1 MPASNQIV
9 VSGAREHNLK
19 DISLTLPRDALVVI
33 TGLSGSGKSSLAFD
47 TIYAEGQ
54 RRYVESLSAYARQ
67 FLGQMDK
74 PDVDSIEGLSPAISI
89 DQKTT
94 SRNPRST
101 VGTVTEIYDYL
112 RLLWSRVGKPHCPI
126 CGRPIVG
133 QSAEQIIDQVMEL
146 PEGARF
152 MVLAPVVRGRKGE
165 YGKLL
170 EELRADG
177 FTRVR
182 IDDRIRLLEESI
194 VLDKRYKHDISVVI
208 DRLIMRHDLRKRLAD
223 SIETAVRLADGL
235 VEVEMIGSALT
246 DSAARLGGARGGER
260 ADGPEESAGAG
271 ESKRG
276 RQAAASTGEHRHATG
291 ALGVRAAAAQIV
303 PGVLPEQG
311 TVFTFSERFA
321 CPEHGP
327 SLVELEPRIF
337 SFNSPHGACERCTGL
352 GAQME
357 IDPELLVPDPT
368 LSVAEGAIAPW
379 RNAASNY
386 YEQVAQAIAEHYG
399 VDLDRPWS
407 KLSQAH
413 RELFLNGSEEPL
425 PISYRNRFG
434 RRRSYSTRFAGI
446 VANLERRY
454 RETESE
460 AVKEKIEEYMSLRA
474 CPVCEGARLRAESR
488 AVLVAGTRIEDFC
501 ALSARRALEWLEG
514 VELSETDRHVA
525 RLILREIQE
534 RLQFLEN
541 VGIGYL
547 SMARGAATLSGG
559 EAQRIRLAT
568 QIGSSLVGVLYILD
582 EPSIGLHQRDN
593 SKLIA
598 TLERLRELGNTVIVV
613 EHDEQT
619 MRAADHL
626 VDLGPGA
633 GEHGGR
639 IVAQGTA
646 AQVQRVKESLTG
658 QFLAGTRTIAPPSKR
673 RVPTGYVRVK
683 GASQHNLRDID
694 ADFPLGTLTCV
705 TGVSGSGKSTL
716 VNEILYKA
724 VASRLHRARQR
735 PGAHRAIEGLEQLDK
750 IIAVDQSPIGR
761 TPRSNPATYTGLF
774 DVIRDLFSKTQEARA
789 RGYKPGRFSFNVKGG
804 RCEVCKGDG
813 QIKIEMHFLPDVYVP
828 CEQCH
833 GKRYNRETLEVRFKG
848 KSIADVLDMPVEEA
862 VAFFEHIPK
871 VRRRLETLN
880 AVGLGYVRLGQPATT
895 LSGGEAQRVKLATEL
910 SKVATGR
917 TLYILDE
924 PTTGLHFADVQR
936 LLEVLQRLV
945 DAGNSVVVIEHNLDV
960 IKCADRLIDMGPEG
974 GEEGGVVVAAG
985 TPEAIAAE
993 PASHTGRFLAE
1004 LLPATAGSSNG
1015 AGPRRAQKPRKS
1027 RAKAV
1032 AA

>member
-1 MPASNQIV
+1 MAAHMPHSNKIV

-19 DISLTLPRDALVVI
+19 DISLELPRDALVVI

-112 RLLWSRVGKPHCPI
+112 RLLWARVGKPHCPI
-126 CGRPIVG
+126 CGRPISG
-133 QSAEQIIDQVMEL
+133 QSAEQIIDQTMEL
-146 PEGARF
+146 AEGTRF

-170 EELRADG
+170 EEMRADG
-177 FTRVR
+177 FARVK
-182 IDDRIRLLEESI
+182 IDGRIRMLEESI
-194 VLDKRYKHDISVVI
+194 VLDKRYKHDVSVVV
-208 DRLIMRHDLRKRLAD
+208 DRLSMRHDVRKRLAD
-223 SIETAVRLADGL
+223 SIETAVGLADGL
-235 VEVEMIGSALT
+235 VEIEIVGSSRSEDQVPAHP
-246 DSAARLGGARGGER
+246 GEGVLDTGTGR
-260 ADGPEESAGAG
+260 AHS
-271 ESKRG
+271 S
-276 RQAAASTGEHRHATG
+276 G
-291 ALGVRAAAAQIV
+291 ALGVRAPSSQIV
-303 PGVLPEQG
+303 PGEKPPAGSL
-311 TVFTFSERFA
+311 FTFSEKFA

-327 SLVELEPRIF
+327 SLIELEPRIF

-352 GAQME
+352 GSQMV
-357 IDPELLVPDPT
+357 IDPELVVPDPT
-368 LSVAEGAIAPW
+368 LSVGEGAIAPW
-379 RNAASNY
+379 SNSASNY
-386 YEQVAQAIAEHYG
+386 YEQVTEAIAKRYK
-399 VDLDRPWS
+399 VDLGAPWED
-407 KLSQAH
+407 LPQEH
-413 RELFLNGSEEPL
+413 RDLFLTGTNGEPL
-425 PISYRNRFG
+425 QITYRNRFG
-434 RRRSYSTRFAGI
+434 RTRSYGTRFEGVI
-446 VANLERRY
+446 ANLQRRY
-454 RETESE
+454 RETDSE
-460 AVKEKIEEYMSLRA
+460 WTREKIEEFMSLRA
-474 CPVCEGARLRAESR
+474 CPECGGARLRPESR

-501 ALSARRALEWLEG
+501 SLSARRALAWLDE

-525 RLILREIQE
+525 RLILREISE

-547 SMARGAATLSGG
+547 SMDRAASTLSGG

-593 SKLIA
+593 AKLIA
-598 TLERLRELGNTVIVV
+598 TLERLRDLGNTVIVV

-619 MRAADHL
+619 MRYADHL

-633 GEHGGR
+633 GEHGGW

-646 AQVQRVKESLTG
+646 TQVQKVKQSLTG
-658 QFLAGTRTIAPPSKR
+658 QFLAGTRTIEVPQKR
-673 RVPTGYVRVK
+673 RTPIGYVEIL
-683 GASQHNLRDID
+683 GASQHNLRDVD
-694 ADFPLGTLTCV
+694 VHVPLGTLTCV

-716 VNEILYKA
+716 VNEVLYKA
-724 VASRLHRARQR
+724 VANRLHKARQR
-735 PGAHRAIEGLEQLDK
+735 PGAHRAINGLDQLDK

-804 RCEVCKGDG
+804 RCEVCRGDG

-828 CEQCH
+828 CEQCD
-833 GKRYNRETLEVRFKG
+833 GRRYNRETLEVKFKG
-848 KSIADVLDMPVEEA
+848 KSIAEVLAMPVEEA
-862 VAFFEHIPK
+862 LHFFEHIPK
-871 VRRRLETLN
+871 IRRRLETLD
-880 AVGLGYVRLGQPATT
+880 AVGLGYIRLGQPATT

-974 GEEGGVVVAAG
+974 GEEGGMVIAAG
-985 TPEAIAAE
+985 TPEEVAAE
-993 PASHTGRFLAE
+993 RGSHTGEFLRE
-1004 LLPATAGSSNG
+1004 LLAPERKASPRARASKAKKASANGASSNG
-1015 AGPRRAQKPRKS
+1015 ASAAKRK
-1027 RAKAV
+1027 AKS
-1032 AA
+1032 AARV

>member
-1 MPASNQIV
+1 MAVSNQIV

-19 DISLTLPRDALVVI
+19 DISLSLPRDALVVI

-146 PEGARF
+146 PESTRF

-170 EELRADG
+170 EEFRADG
-177 FTRVR
+177 FTRVQ
-182 IDDRIRLLEESI
+182 IDGRVRLLEESI

-208 DRLIMRHDLRKRLAD
+208 DRLVMRHDIRKRLAD
-223 SIETAVRLADGL
+223 SIETAVALADGL
-235 VEVEMIGSALT
+235 VEIEIVGRGS
-246 DSAARLGGARGGER
+246 DQER
-260 ADGPEESAGAG
+260 THS
-271 ESKRG
+271 S
-276 RQAAASTGEHRHATG
+276 G
-291 ALGVRAAAAQIV
+291 ALGVRSPAAQIETGV
-303 PGVLPEQG
+303 IPEPGTL
-311 TVFTFSERFA
+311 FTFSEKFA

-337 SFNSPHGACERCTGL
+337 SFNSPHGACEHCTGL

-357 IDPELLVPDPT
+357 IDPELVVPDPS
-368 LSVAEGAIAPW
+368 LSIAEGAILPW
-379 RNAASNY
+379 AGTASNY
-386 YEQVAQAIAEHYG
+386 YEQVAEAISERYG
-399 VDLDRPWS
+399 VDLGAPWEE
-407 KLSQAH
+407 LSQED
-413 RELFLNGSEEPL
+413 RGLFLNGTQGEAL
-425 PISYRNRFG
+425 QITYRNRYG
-434 RRRSYSTRFAGI
+434 RKRSYATKFEGI
-446 VANLERRY
+446 IKNLQRRY
-454 RETESE
+454 RETDSDH
-460 AVKEKIEEYMSLRA
+460 AREKIEQYMALRP

-488 AVLVAGTRIEDFC
+488 AVLVGGTRIENFC
-501 ALSARRALEWLEG
+501 ALSARRALEWLEE

-525 RLILREIQE
+525 RLILREISE

-547 SMARGAATLSGG
+547 SMNRGASTLSGG

-598 TLERLRELGNTVIVV
+598 TLERLRDLGNTVIVV

-633 GEHGGR
+633 GEHGGK

-646 AQVQRVKESLTG
+646 KQVQRVKNSLTG
-658 QFLAGTRTIAPPSKR
+658 QFLAGTRTVEVPSKR
-673 RVPTGYVRVK
+673 RSPVGYIDVL

-694 ADFPLGTLTCV
+694 VRVPLGTLTCV

-716 VNEILYKA
+716 VNEVLLKS
-724 VASRLHRARQR
+724 VANRLHRARQR
-735 PGAHRAIEGLEQLDK
+735 PGAHRAIDGLDQLDK

-804 RCEVCKGDG
+804 RCEVCRGDG

-848 KSIADVLDMPVEEA
+848 KSIADVLDMAIEEA
-862 VAFFEHIPK
+862 VEFFAHIPK

-974 GEEGGVVVAAG
+974 GEEGGMMIASGTPEEVAAG
-985 TPEAIAAE
+985 ASQSG
-993 PASHTGRFLAE
+993 SHTGRFLAE
-1004 LLPATAGSSNG
+1004 ILEAGSARPSG
-1015 AGPRRAQKPRKS
+1015 RSHTAPRKRRAK
-1027 RAKAV
+1027 V

>member
-1 MPASNQIV
+1 MPAGNQIV

-19 DISLTLPRDALVVI
+19 DISVSLPRDALVVI

-133 QSAEQIIDQVMEL
+133 QSAEQIIDQAMEL
-146 PEGARF
+146 AEGTRF

-170 EELRADG
+170 DELRADG
-177 FTRVR
+177 FARVK
-182 IDDRIRLLEESI
+182 IDDRVRMLEESI
-194 VLDKRYKHDISVVI
+194 VLDKRYKHDISVVV
-208 DRLIMRHDLRKRLAD
+208 DRLIMRHDVRKRLAD
-223 SIETAVRLADGL
+223 SIETAVSLADGL
-235 VEVEMIGSALT
+235 VEIEIIGSAR
-246 DSAARLGGARGGER
+246 SG
-260 ADGPEESAGAG
+260 S
-271 ESKRG
+271 
-276 RQAAASTGEHRHATG
+276 AAASAEGEDDGPPAPPERAHATG
-291 ALGVRAAAAQIV
+291 AKGARAAAAQIV
-303 PGVLPEQG
+303 PGVAPEPG
-311 TVFTFSERFA
+311 SVFTFSEKFA

-327 SLVELEPRIF
+327 SLTELEPRIF
-337 SFNSPHGACERCTGL
+337 SFNSPHGACDRCTGL
-352 GAQME
+352 GSQME
-357 IDPELLVPDPT
+357 IDPELVVPNRG
-368 LSVAEGAIAPW
+368 LSIGEGALAPW
-379 RNAASNY
+379 ASSTSSY
-386 YEQVAQAIAEHYG
+386 YDQVTEAIAERYG
-399 VDLDRPWS
+399 VDLEAPWEE
-407 KLSQAH
+407 LPAEQQD
-413 RELFLNGSEEPL
+413 LFLYGTNGEP
-425 PISYRNRFG
+425 IEVTYRNRYG
-434 RRRSYSTRFAGI
+434 RRRSYATRFEGI
-446 VANLERRY
+446 VRNLERRY
-454 RETESE
+454 RETDSDWTR
-460 AVKEKIEEYMSLRA
+460 EKIEEFMSLRA
-474 CPVCEGARLRAESR
+474 CPVCGGARLRAESR
-488 AVLVAGTRIEDFC
+488 AVVVGGTRIEDFC
-501 ALSARRALEWLEG
+501 ALSARRALEWLEE
-514 VELSETDRHVA
+514 VELSDTDRHVA
-525 RLILREIQE
+525 RLILREISE
-534 RLQFLEN
+534 RLRFLEN

-547 SMARGAATLSGG
+547 SMDRAASTLSGG

-593 SKLIA
+593 SKLIG
-598 TLERLRELGNTVIVV
+598 TLERLRDLGNSVIVV

-626 VDLGPGA
+626 LDLGPGA

-646 AQVQRVKESLTG
+646 EEVQLVPESLTG
-658 QFLAGTRTIAPPSKR
+658 QFLSGERTIELPERRRTPS
-673 RVPTGYVRVK
+673 GYIEIL

-694 ADFPLGTLTCV
+694 VHIPLGVLTCV

-716 VNEILYKA
+716 VNDVLYKA
-724 VASRLHRARQR
+724 VANRLHRARQR
-735 PGAHRAIEGLEQLDK
+735 PGSHRAIHGLEQLDK

-804 RCEVCKGDG
+804 RCEVCRGDG

-862 VAFFEHIPK
+862 LEFFEHIPK

-910 SKVATGR
+910 SKIATGR

-945 DAGNSVVVIEHNLDV
+945 ESGNSVVVIEHNLDV
-960 IKCADRLIDMGPEG
+960 IKSADRLIDMGPEG
-974 GEEGGVVVAAG
+974 GEEGGLAIAVG
-985 TPEAIAAE
+985 TPEEVAAE
-993 PASHTGRFLAE
+993 PASHTGQFLSE
-1004 LLPATAGSSNG
+1004 ILTPAVKPAGG
-1015 AGPRRAQKPRKS
+1015 RAGKSAPRK
-1027 RAKAV
+1027 RRPRV

>member
-1 MPASNQIV
+1 MSRGNEIV

-19 DISLTLPRDALVVI
+19 DISLSLPRDALVVI

-133 QSAEQIIDQVMEL
+133 QSAEQIIDQAMEL
-146 PEGARF
+146 AEGTRF

-170 EELRADG
+170 DELRTDG
-177 FTRVR
+177 FARVK
-182 IDDRIRLLEESI
+182 IDDRVRMLEESI

-208 DRLIMRHDLRKRLAD
+208 DRLAMRHDVRKRLAD
-223 SIETAVRLADGL
+223 SIETAVALADGL
-235 VEVEMIGSALT
+235 VEIEIVGRSA
-246 DSAARLGGARGGER
+246 DAAKDEPAEEAKGAKG
-260 ADGPEESAGAG
+260 AKGP
-271 ESKRG
+271 
-276 RQAAASTGEHRHATG
+276 
-291 ALGVRAAAAQIV
+291 RAAATQIV
-303 PGVLPEQG
+303 PGEVPQPG
-311 TVFTFSERFA
+311 TIFTFSERFA

-337 SFNSPHGACERCTGL
+337 SFNSPHGACDRCTGL
-352 GAQME
+352 GSQME
-357 IDPELLVPDPT
+357 IDPELVVPDPT
-368 LSVAEGAIAPW
+368 LSIAEGALAPW
-379 RNAASNY
+379 ANSTSNY
-386 YEQVAQAIAEHYG
+386 YEQVTEAIADRYG
-399 VDLDRPWS
+399 VDLEAPWEE
-407 KLSQAH
+407 LPREH
-413 RELFLNGSEEPL
+413 RELFLEGTNGEPVHV
-425 PISYRNRFG
+425 SYRNRYG
-434 RRRSYSTRFAGI
+434 RRRSYATRFEGI
-446 VANLERRY
+446 VKNLQRRY
-454 RETESE
+454 RETDSE
-460 AVKEKIEEYMSLRA
+460 WTREKIEEFMSLRA
-474 CPVCEGARLRAESR
+474 CPVCGGARLRAESR
-488 AVLVAGTRIEDFC
+488 AVTVGGTRIEDFC
-501 ALSARRALEWLEG
+501 ALSARRALEWLEE

-525 RLILREIQE
+525 RLILREISE

-547 SMARGAATLSGG
+547 SMDRAAATLSGG

-598 TLERLRELGNTVIVV
+598 TLERLRDLGNTVIVV

-619 MRAADHL
+619 MRSADHL

-646 AQVQRVKESLTG
+646 AQVQRVKSSLTG
-658 QFLAGTRTIAPPSKR
+658 QFLAGTRTIEAPQKR
-673 RVPTGYVRVK
+673 RTPSAYVEIL
-683 GASQHNLRDID
+683 GAAEHNLRDID
-694 ADFPLGTLTCV
+694 VRIPLGVLTCV

-716 VNEILYKA
+716 VNEVLYKA
-724 VASRLHRARQR
+724 VANRLHRARQR
-735 PGAHRAIEGLEQLDK
+735 PGAHRAIHGLDQLDK

-774 DVIRDLFSKTQEARA
+774 DVIRDLFSKTQEARI

-804 RCEVCKGDG
+804 RCEVCRGDG

-833 GKRYNRETLEVRFKG
+833 GKRYNRETLEVRFKS

-862 VAFFEHIPK
+862 LKFFEHIPK
-871 VRRRLETLN
+871 IRRRLETLN

-960 IKCADRLIDMGPEG
+960 IKSADRLIDMGPEG
-974 GEEGGVVVAAG
+974 GEEGGMAIAAG
-985 TPEAIAAE
+985 TPEEVAAE
-993 PASHTGRFLAE
+993 PGSHTGQFLAE
-1004 LLPATAGSSNG
+1004 ILTPVVKRSGDGSGKGAARKRPA
-1015 AGPRRAQKPRKS
+1015 K
-1027 RAKAV
+1027 V

>member
-1 MPASNQIV
+1 MPAGNQIV

-133 QSAEQIIDQVMEL
+133 QSAEQIIDQTMEL
-146 PEGARF
+146 GDGTRF

-170 EELRADG
+170 DELRNDG
-177 FTRVR
+177 YARVK
-182 IDDRIRLLEESI
+182 IDDRVRLLEESI
-194 VLDKRYKHDISVVI
+194 VLDKRYKHDISVVV
-208 DRLIMRHDLRKRLAD
+208 DRLVMRHDVRKRLAD
-223 SIETAVRLADGL
+223 SIETSVGLAEGL
-235 VEVEMIGSALT
+235 VEIEIV
-246 DSAARLGGARGGER
+246 
-260 ADGPEESAGAG
+260 GAG
-271 ESKRG
+271 GKE
-276 RQAAASTGEHRHATG
+276 QEHEHSSG
-291 ALGVRAAAAQIV
+291 ALGVRAAATQIV
-303 PGVLPEQG
+303 PGALPEPG

-321 CPEHGP
+321 CPVHGP

-337 SFNSPHGACERCTGL
+337 SFNSPHGACEHCTGL

-357 IDPELLVPDPT
+357 IDPELIVPDPS
-368 LSVAEGAIAPW
+368 LSIAEGALAPW
-379 RNAASNY
+379 AGSSSNY
-386 YEQVAQAIAEHYG
+386 YEQVTEAIVERYG
-399 VDLDRPWS
+399 VDLEDPWEE
-407 KLSQAH
+407 LPQAM
-413 RELFLNGSEEPL
+413 RDLFLHGTDERL
-425 PISYRNRFG
+425 QITYRNRFG
-434 RRRSYSTRFAGI
+434 RTRSYATKFEGI
-446 VANLERRY
+446 VKGLERRH
-454 RETESE
+454 RESDSE
-460 AVKEKIEEYMSLRA
+460 GTKEKIEQFMSLRT
-474 CPVCEGARLRAESR
+474 CPVCGGARLRAESR
-488 AVLVAGTRIEDFC
+488 AVLVGGTAIDEFC
-501 ALSARRALEWLEG
+501 ALSARRALEWLEE

-525 RLILREIQE
+525 RLILREISE

-547 SMARGAATLSGG
+547 SMDRAAATLSGG

-593 SKLIA
+593 SKLIG
-598 TLERLRELGNTVIVV
+598 TLERLRDLGNTVIVV

-626 VDLGPGA
+626 VDMGPGA

-646 AQVQRVKESLTG
+646 AQVQRVKGSATG
-658 QFLAGTRTIAPPSKR
+658 QFLAGTRTIEAPAKR
-673 RVPTGYVRVK
+673 RTPRGYVEIE
-683 GASQHNLRDID
+683 GASQHNLRDVD
-694 ADFPLGTLTCV
+694 VKVPLGVLTCV

-716 VNEILYKA
+716 VNEVLFKS
-724 VASRLHRARQR
+724 VAARLHRARRR
-735 PGAHRAIEGLEQLDK
+735 PGAHRAIHGLDQLDK

-774 DVIRDLFSKTQEARA
+774 DVIRDMFSKTQEARA

-833 GKRYNRETLEVRFKG
+833 GKRYNRETLEVKFKG
-848 KSIADVLDMPVEEA
+848 KSIADVLDMAIEDA
-862 VAFFEHIPK
+862 LRFFEHIPK

-924 PTTGLHFADVQR
+924 PTTGLHFADVER

-960 IKCADRLIDMGPEG
+960 IKSADRLIDMGPEG
-974 GEEGGVVVAAG
+974 GEEGGTVIAQG
-985 TPEAIAAE
+985 TPEQVAGE
-993 PASHTGRFLAE
+993 PSSHTGEFLAE
-1004 LLPATAGSSNG
+1004 LLTPAPKG
-1015 AGPRRAQKPRKS
+1015 ATKKPRGKGAAS
-1027 RAKAV
+1027 KRKPRAKV

>member
-1 MPASNQIV
+1 MPSSNQIV

-126 CGRPIVG
+126 CGRPITG
-133 QSAEQIIDQVMEL
+133 QSAEQIIDQAMEL
-146 PEGARF
+146 PEGTRF
-152 MVLAPVVRGRKGE
+152 MVMAPVVRGRKGE

-177 FTRVR
+177 FARVR
-182 IDDRIRLLEESI
+182 IDDRIRMLEESI

-208 DRLIMRHDLRKRLAD
+208 DRLIMRHDVRKRLAD

-235 VEVEMIGSALT
+235 VEVEIIGQGK
-246 DSAARLGGARGGER
+246 GGGGGVR
-260 ADGPEESAGAG
+260 ASQSGAVEEDVAG
-271 ESKRG
+271 EG
-276 RQAAASTGEHRHATG
+276 RQGEGRHATG
-291 ALGVRAAAAQIV
+291 ALGARATNVQIV
-303 PGVLPEQG
+303 PGEMPAEG
-311 TVFTFSERFA
+311 AVFTFSERFA

-337 SFNSPHGACERCTGL
+337 SFNSPHGACERCHGL

-357 IDPELLVPDPT
+357 IDPDLLVPDPS
-368 LSVAEGAIAPW
+368 LSVSEGAIAPW
-379 RNAASNY
+379 SRAAAFSNY
-386 YEQVAQAIAEHYG
+386 YDQVAAALAESYG
-399 VDLDRPWS
+399 VDLDASWEELP
-407 KLSQAH
+407 LEH
-413 RELFLNGSEEPL
+413 RDLFLHGTKEPL
-425 PISYRNRFG
+425 AITYRNRFG
-434 RRRSYSTRFAGI
+434 RRRSYSTRFGGLI
-446 VANLERRY
+446 ANLEKRY

-460 AVKEKIEEYMSLRA
+460 GVKEKLEEYMSLRPCPA
-474 CPVCEGARLRAESR
+474 CGGARLRPESR
-488 AVLVAGTRIEDFC
+488 AVLVGGTRIEDFC
-501 ALSARRALEWLEG
+501 ALSARRAIEWLDD
-514 VELSETDRHVA
+514 VELSDTDRHVA
-525 RLILREIQE
+525 RLILREISE

-547 SMARGAATLSGG
+547 SMDRSSATLSGG

-598 TLERLRELGNTVIVV
+598 TLERLRDLGNTVIVV

-646 AQVQRVKESLTG
+646 AQVQQVRESATG
-658 QFLAGTRTIAPPSKR
+658 QYLAGTLAVAVPAKR
-673 RVPTGYVRVK
+673 RTPTGYVKVE

-694 ADFPLGTLTCV
+694 AAFPLGTLTCV

-724 VASRLHRARQR
+724 LSARLHRARAR
-735 PGAHRAIEGLEQLDK
+735 PGAHRAIKGLEQLDK

-774 DVIRDLFSKTQEARA
+774 DVIRDMFSKTQEARA

-828 CEQCH
+828 CEQCG
-833 GKRYNRETLEVRFKG
+833 GKRYNRETLEIRFKG
-848 KSIADVLDMPVEEA
+848 KSIADVLDMPIEEA
-862 VAFFEHIPK
+862 VHFFEHIPK
-871 VRRRLETLN
+871 VRRRLETLD

-974 GEEGGVVVAAG
+974 GEEGGLVVAAG
-985 TPEAIAAE
+985 TPEEVAAE
-993 PASHTGRFLAE
+993 PASHTGQFLAP
-1004 LLPATAGSSNG
+1004 LLTAAAGASSNG
-1015 AGPRRAQKPRKS
+1015 KPRGAVKKPRPPAAAKRKP

-1032 AA
+1032 A

>member
-1 MPASNQIV
+1 MAAGNQIV

-19 DISLTLPRDALVVI
+19 DISLALPREALVVI

-112 RLLWSRVGKPHCPI
+112 RLLWARVGKPHCPI

-146 PEGARF
+146 AEGTRF

-170 EELRADG
+170 EELRTDG
-177 FTRVR
+177 FARVKIDERVR
-182 IDDRIRLLEESI
+182 MLEESI
-194 VLDKRYKHDISVVI
+194 VLDKRYKHDISAVV
-208 DRLIMRHDLRKRLAD
+208 DRLVMRHDVRKRLAD
-223 SIETAVRLADGL
+223 SIETAVSLADGL
-235 VEVEMIGSALT
+235 VEVEIVGSGLSASADGSA
-246 DSAARLGGARGGER
+246 AAEQGAR
-260 ADGPEESAGAG
+260 AGA
-271 ESKRG
+271 K
-276 RQAAASTGEHRHATG
+276 G
-291 ALGVRAAAAQIV
+291 AKGARAAVTQIL
-303 PGVLPEQG
+303 PGMAPEPG
-311 TVFTFSERFA
+311 TMFTFSERFA

-352 GAQME
+352 GSMME
-357 IDPELLVPDPT
+357 IDPELVVPDPT
-368 LSVAEGAIAPW
+368 LSIAEGALAPW
-379 RNAASNY
+379 AGSTSNY
-386 YEQVAQAIAEHYG
+386 YEQITEAIAERYG
-399 VDLDRPWS
+399 VDLEMPWED
-407 KLSQAH
+407 LPEEH
-413 RELFLNGSEEPL
+413 RRLFLEGTDGEPI
-425 PISYRNRFG
+425 PVTYRNRYG
-434 RRRSYSTRFAGI
+434 RVRSYATRFEGI
-446 VANLERRY
+446 VSNLQRRY
-454 RETESE
+454 RETDSE
-460 AVKEKIEEYMSLRA
+460 WTREKIEEFMSLRA
-474 CPVCEGARLRAESR
+474 CPVCGGARLRAESR

-501 ALSARRALEWLEG
+501 ALSARRALQWLDE
-514 VELSETDRHVA
+514 VELSDTDRHVA
-525 RLILREIQE
+525 RLILREISE

-547 SMARGAATLSGG
+547 SMDRAAATLSGG

-593 SKLIA
+593 AKLIG
-598 TLERLRELGNTVIVV
+598 TLERLRDLGNTVIVV

-619 MRAADHL
+619 MRAADEL

-633 GEHGGR
+633 GEHGGW

-646 AQVQRVKESLTG
+646 AEVEQVKESLTG
-658 QFLAGTRTIAPPSKR
+658 QFLSGARTIALPERRRTPS
-673 RVPTGYVRVK
+673 GYIEIL
-683 GASQHNLRDID
+683 GATQHNLRDID
-694 ADFPLGTLTCV
+694 VHIPLGVLTCV

-716 VNEILYKA
+716 VNEVLFKA
-724 VASRLHRARQR
+724 VANRLHRARR
-735 PGAHRAIEGLEQLDK
+735 RAGAYRSMHGLEQLDK

-774 DVIRDLFSKTQEARA
+774 DVIRDLFAKTQEARA

-804 RCEVCKGDG
+804 RCEICRGDG

-833 GKRYNRETLEVRFKG
+833 GKRYNRETLEVKFKG
-848 KSIADVLDMPVEEA
+848 RSIADVLDMSVEEA
-862 VAFFEHIPK
+862 LGFFEHIPK
-871 VRRRLETLN
+871 IRRRLETLN

-910 SKVATGR
+910 SKIATGR

-945 DAGNSVVVIEHNLDV
+945 DAGNSVVVIEHNLDI
-960 IKCADRLIDMGPEG
+960 IKSADRVIDMGPEG
-974 GEEGGVVVAAG
+974 GEEGGLAIAVG
-985 TPEAIAAE
+985 TPEEVAAE

-1004 LLPATAGSSNG
+1004 ILTPARRRSAGKAGRAG
-1015 AGPRRAQKPRKS
+1015 ARKRAARL
-1027 RAKAV
+1027 

>member
-1 MPASNQIV
+1 MPQSNQIV

-112 RLLWSRVGKPHCPI
+112 RLLWARVGKPHCPI

-146 PEGARF
+146 AEGTRF

-177 FTRVR
+177 FARVK
-182 IDDRIRLLEESI
+182 IDDRVRMLEESI
-194 VLDKRYKHDISVVI
+194 VLDKRYKHDVSVVV
-208 DRLIMRHDLRKRLAD
+208 DRLVMRHDVRKRLAD
-223 SIETAVRLADGL
+223 SIETAVGLADGL
-235 VEVEMIGSALT
+235 VEVEIVGAGSG
-246 DSAARLGGARGGER
+246 AAGSDAPSTGEVAKGARG
-260 ADGPEESAGAG
+260 AKGP
-271 ESKRG
+271 
-276 RQAAASTGEHRHATG
+276 
-291 ALGVRAAAAQIV
+291 RAAATQIV
-303 PGVLPEQG
+303 PGVQPDLG
-311 TVFTFSERFA
+311 TLYTFSERFA

-352 GAQME
+352 GSQME
-357 IDPELLVPDPT
+357 IDPELVVPDPS
-368 LSVAEGAIAPW
+368 LSISEGAIAPW
-379 RNAASNY
+379 ANSSSNY
-386 YEQVAQAIAEHYG
+386 YEQMTEAIAELYD
-399 VDLDRPWS
+399 VDLEAPWED
-407 KLSQAH
+407 LTDEQ
-413 RELFLNGSEEPL
+413 RDVFLHGTDGETVQVT
-425 PISYRNRFG
+425 YRNRYG
-434 RRRSYSTRFAGI
+434 RRRSYAARFEGI
-446 VANLERRY
+446 VKNLQRRY
-454 RETESE
+454 RETDSE
-460 AVKEKIEEYMSLRA
+460 WTREKIEEYMSLRA
-474 CPVCEGARLRAESR
+474 CPVCGGARLRAESR
-488 AVLVAGTRIEDFC
+488 AVLVSGTRIEDFC
-501 ALSARRALEWLEG
+501 ALSARRALEWVQEI
-514 VELSETDRHVA
+514 ELSETDRHVA
-525 RLILREIQE
+525 RLILREISE

-547 SMARGAATLSGG
+547 SMDRAAATLSGG

-598 TLERLRELGNTVIVV
+598 TLERLRDLGNTVIVV

-639 IVAQGTA
+639 IVAEGTA
-646 AQVQRVKESLTG
+646 AQVERVKESLTG
-658 QFLAGTRTIAPPSKR
+658 QFLAGTRTIEPPKR
-673 RVPTGYVRVK
+673 RRTPTGYVEIV
-683 GASQHNLRDID
+683 GASEHNLRDID
-694 ADFPLGTLTCV
+694 VHVPLGVLTCV

-716 VNEILYKA
+716 VNDILYKA
-724 VASRLHRARQR
+724 VANRLHRARKR
-735 PGAHRAIEGLEQLDK
+735 PGAFRAIHGVEQLDK

-774 DVIRDLFSKTQEARA
+774 DVIRDLFAKTQEARA

-804 RCEVCKGDG
+804 RCEVCRGDG

-848 KSIADVLDMPVEEA
+848 KSIADVLEMPVEEA
-862 VAFFEHIPK
+862 LDFFAHIPK
-871 VRRRLETLN
+871 VRRRLETLD

-910 SKVATGR
+910 SKIATGS

-936 LLEVLQRLV
+936 LLMVLQRLV
-945 DAGNSVVVIEHNLDV
+945 DAGNSVVVIEHNLDI
-960 IKCADRLIDMGPEG
+960 IKSADRLIDMGPEG
-974 GEEGGVVVAAG
+974 GEEGGMAIAVG
-985 TPEAIAAE
+985 TPEEVAAE
-993 PASHTGRFLAE
+993 PQSYTGQFLAE
-1004 LLPATAGSSNG
+1004 LLTPAVRRRTANTGK
-1015 AGPRRAQKPRKS
+1015 APARKRREKVTA
-1027 RAKAV
+1027 
-1032 AA
+1032 

>member
-1 MPASNQIV
+1 MPAGNQIV

-19 DISLTLPRDALVVI
+19 DVSLSLPRDALVVI

-133 QSAEQIIDQVMEL
+133 QSAEQIIDQAMEL
-146 PEGARF
+146 AEGTRF

-170 EELRADG
+170 EELRSDG
-177 FTRVR
+177 YARVK
-182 IDDRIRLLEESI
+182 IDDRVRMLEESI
-194 VLDKRYKHDISVVI
+194 VLDKRYKHDISVVV
-208 DRLIMRHDLRKRLAD
+208 DRLVMRHDVRKRLAD
-223 SIETAVRLADGL
+223 SIETAVGLAEGL
-235 VEVEMIGSALT
+235 VEIEIV
-246 DSAARLGGARGGER
+246 GGAKE
-260 ADGPEESAGAG
+260 
-271 ESKRG
+271 
-276 RQAAASTGEHRHATG
+276 AAADEQAKGETEAKG
-291 ALGVRAAAAQIV
+291 AKGAKGPRAAAAQIV
-303 PGVLPEQG
+303 PGEKPQPG
-311 TVFTFSERFA
+311 TIFTFSERFA

-337 SFNSPHGACERCTGL
+337 SFNSPHGACDRCTGL
-352 GAQME
+352 GSQME
-357 IDPELLVPDPT
+357 IDPELVVPDPS
-368 LSVAEGAIAPW
+368 LSIGEGALAPW
-379 RNAASNY
+379 ANSSSNY
-386 YEQVAQAIAEHYG
+386 YEQVTEAIAERYD
-399 VDLDRPWS
+399 VDLEAPWED
-407 KLSQAH
+407 LPQEQ
-413 RELFLNGSEEPL
+413 RELFLTGTNGEP
-425 PISYRNRFG
+425 IHVSYRNRYG
-434 RRRSYSTRFAGI
+434 RRRSYATRFEGI
-446 VANLERRY
+446 VKNLERRY
-454 RETESE
+454 RETDSE
-460 AVKEKIEEYMSLRA
+460 WTREKIEEFMSLRA
-474 CPVCEGARLRAESR
+474 CPVCGGARLRAESR
-488 AVLVAGTRIEDFC
+488 AVTVGGTRIEEFC
-501 ALSARRALEWLEG
+501 ALSARRALEWLEQ

-525 RLILREIQE
+525 RLILREISE
-534 RLQFLEN
+534 RLQFLVN

-547 SMARGAATLSGG
+547 SMDRAAATLSGG

-598 TLERLRELGNTVIVV
+598 TLERLRDLGNTVIVV

-619 MRAADHL
+619 MRCADHL

-658 QFLAGTRTIAPPSKR
+658 QFLAGTRTIEPPAKR
-673 RVPTGYVRVK
+673 RTPSSYVEIL

-694 ADFPLGTLTCV
+694 VRIPLGVLTCV

-716 VNEILYKA
+716 VNEVLYKA
-724 VASRLHRARQR
+724 VANRLHRARQR
-735 PGAHRAIEGLEQLDK
+735 PGAHRAIHGLDELDK

-774 DVIRDLFSKTQEARA
+774 DVIRDLFSKTQEARI

-804 RCEVCKGDG
+804 RCEVCRGDG

-862 VAFFEHIPK
+862 LVFFEHIPK

-910 SKVATGR
+910 SKIATGR

-945 DAGNSVVVIEHNLDV
+945 DAGNSVVVIEHNLDI
-960 IKCADRLIDMGPEG
+960 IKSADRLIDMGPEG
-974 GEEGGVVVAAG
+974 GEEGGMAIAVG
-985 TPEAIAAE
+985 TPEEVAAE
-993 PASHTGRFLAE
+993 SSSHTGQFLAE
-1004 LLPATAGSSNG
+1004 LLTPTVSRGTARGNG
-1015 AGPRRAQKPRKS
+1015 KAPRRK
-1027 RAKAV
+1027 RAKV

>member
-1 MPASNQIV
+1 MPSSNQIV

-126 CGRPIVG
+126 CGRPIIG

-152 MVLAPVVRGRKGE
+152 MVMAPVVRGRKGE

-177 FTRVR
+177 FARVR
-182 IDDRIRLLEESI
+182 IDDRVRMLEESI
-194 VLDKRYKHDISVVI
+194 VLDKRYKHDISVIV
-208 DRLIMRHDLRKRLAD
+208 DRLVMRHDVRKRLAD

-235 VEVEMIGSALT
+235 VEVEIIGEGKGGGVSA
-246 DSAARLGGARGGER
+246 SQSGAVEAAVAAE
-260 ADGPEESAGAG
+260 
-271 ESKRG
+271 G
-276 RQAAASTGEHRHATG
+276 RQGEGRHSTG
-291 ALGVRAAAAQIV
+291 ALGARAANAQIV
-303 PGVLPEQG
+303 TGEMPAEG

-337 SFNSPHGACERCTGL
+337 SFNSPHGACERCHGL

-368 LSVAEGAIAPW
+368 LSIAEGALAPW
-379 RNAASNY
+379 SRAAAFSNY
-386 YEQVAQAIAEHYG
+386 YDQVAAALAESYG
-399 VDLDRPWS
+399 VDLGEPW
-407 KLSQAH
+407 QALPQEH
-413 RELFLNGSEEPL
+413 RDLFLHGTKKPL
-425 PISYRNRFG
+425 AITYRNRFG
-434 RRRSYSTRFAGI
+434 RRRSYSTRFAGLI
-446 VANLERRY
+446 ANLEKRY

-460 AVKEKIEEYMSLRA
+460 GVKEKLEEYMSLRPCPA
-474 CPVCEGARLRAESR
+474 CGGARLRPESR

-501 ALSARRALEWLEG
+501 ALSARRAIEWLEE
-514 VELSETDRHVA
+514 VELSDTDRHVA
-525 RLILREIQE
+525 RLILREISE

-547 SMARGAATLSGG
+547 SMDRSSATLSGG

-598 TLERLRELGNTVIVV
+598 TLERLRDLGNTVIVV

-646 AQVQRVKESLTG
+646 AQVQRVRESATG
-658 QFLAGTRTIAPPSKR
+658 QYLAGTLAVAVPAKR
-673 RVPTGYVRVK
+673 RTPTGYVKVE

-694 ADFPLGTLTCV
+694 ASFPLGTLTCV

-724 VASRLHRARQR
+724 LSARLHRARAR
-735 PGAHRAIEGLEQLDK
+735 AGAHRAIKGLDQLDK

-774 DVIRDLFSKTQEARA
+774 DVIRDMFSKTQEARA

-813 QIKIEMHFLPDVYVP
+813 QLKIEMHFLPDVYVP
-828 CEQCH
+828 CEQCG
-833 GKRYNRETLEVRFKG
+833 GKRYNRETLEIRFKG
-848 KSIADVLDMPVEEA
+848 KSIADVLDMPIEEA
-862 VAFFEHIPK
+862 VRFFEHIPK

-974 GEEGGVVVAAG
+974 GEEGGLVVAAG
-985 TPEAIAAE
+985 TPEEVAAE
-993 PASHTGRFLAE
+993 PASHTGQFLAP
-1004 LLPATAGSSNG
+1004 LLAEPGRSVAAGTSSNG
-1015 AGPRRAQKPRKS
+1015 KPRGAVKKPRAPAAAKRKS
-1027 RAKAV
+1027 RAKA